1 MKNFLTVLS
10 IMFTALFTACSSNGI
25 SVDQEEQ
32 GPSCID
38 IQQQISYEY
47 FYGNNV
53 NERVCKEYRR
63 ILSANGI
70 SANSSFSHMCMPMCR
85 KY

>member
-10 IMFTALFTACSSNGI
+10 IMFTVLFTACSSNGI
-25 SVDQEEQ
+25 SVEEQ

-38 IQQQISYEY
+38 ILQQISYEY

-70 SANSSFSHMCMPMCR
+70 SANSSFANNCMPDCR
-85 KY
+85 QY

>member
-1 MKNFLTVLS
+1 MKNFLTILS
-10 IMFTALFTACSSNGI
+10 IMFTALFTACSGNGI

-38 IQQQISYEY
+38 ILQQISYEY

-70 SANSSFSHMCMPMCR
+70 SANSSFAHTCMPECR
-85 KY
+85 QY

>member
-1 MKNFLTVLS
+1 MKTISIILSLLS
-10 IMFTALFTACSSNGI
+10 IMLFTACSSNGI

-38 IQQQISYEY
+38 ITQQISYEY

-70 SANSSFSHMCMPMCR
+70 SANSSFAHACMPMCR
-85 KY
+85 IY